1 LAQNGREKRREEGKK
16 GEGRGRRRKRNRRGH
31 VVTAY
36 TFKGNQ
42 DGLL

>member
-1 LAQNGREKRREEGKK
+1 MAERRGEKKERKARG
-16 GEGRGRRRKRNRRGH
+16 GGGGGRGTEGH